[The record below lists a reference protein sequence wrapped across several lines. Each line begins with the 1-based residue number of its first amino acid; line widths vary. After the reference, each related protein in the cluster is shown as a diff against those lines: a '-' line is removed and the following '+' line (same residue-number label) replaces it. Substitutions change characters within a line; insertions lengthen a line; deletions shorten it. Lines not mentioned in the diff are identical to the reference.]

1 MSIEHDQEKKLFY
14 TEIEGDTAYLSYQQI
29 DDETLD
35 YVSTYV
41 PDELRGR
48 GLAGRLARTALDYAQ
63 EHNYGVRPSCSFVA
77 KFLDKHPEYASL
89 RR

>member
-1 MSIEHDQEKKLFY
+1 MNIEHDQEKQLFR
-14 TEIEGDTAYLSYQQI
+14 TEIDQETAYLSYQKI

-41 PDELRGR
+41 PEELRGR
-48 GLAGRLARTALDYAQ
+48 GLAGRLARTALDYAK

-77 KFLDKHPEYASL
+77 QFMDKHSEYAAL

>member
-1 MSIEHDQEKKLFY
+1 MSIEHNEEKQLFFS
-14 TEIEGDTAYLSYQQI
+14 EIDGETAYLSYQKI

-41 PDELRGR
+41 PDELRGH
-48 GLAGRLARTALDYAQ
+48 GLAGRLARTALDYADA
-63 EHNYGVRPSCSFVA
+63 HNYGVRPSCSFVA
-77 KFLDKHPEYASL
+77 KFMDKHPEYAAL